1 MARYIYPAIF
11 DPNELGG
18 YTITFPDLP
27 GCVTQG
33 ATIDN
38 ALHMAA
44 EAMALHLYG
53 MERDSD
59 EIPVPSEPAHI
70 PFPEDAG
77 DNAFVTL
84 VAASTEPVRDEIRNR
99 AVKKTLTIPAWLN
112 EESEKAGINFSQTLQ
127 SALKERLGLIDR
139 P

>member
-33 ATIDN
+33 DTIDN

-53 MERDSD
+53 MEWYS
-59 EIPVPSEPAHI
+59 EEVPVPSEPAHI
-70 PFPEDAG
+70 PFPEDAS

-84 VAASTEPVRDEIRNR
+84 VAASAEPVLATRVLYEQGACSIMSNYPCVEMIFD
-99 AVKKTLTIPAWLN
+99 
-112 EESEKAGINFSQTLQ
+112 
-127 SALKERLGLIDR
+127 
-139 P
+139 